1 MFLIAGCGK
10 HKKKEKDHINL
21 DVISFPNVDV
31 VHNLNIIPWPFED
44 SYFLHVS
51 AVHVVE
57 HLNSL
62 VDFMNEA
69 WRVLQPGGSLL
80 IKTPLAGADPD
91 LEWAD
96 PTHKR
101 CYRIHTFVNYFSPEG
116 VNVFGYTD
124 KAWNFFHLRAKHNVI
139 TAHAYPIKKD

>member
-1 MFLIAGCGK
+1 MD
-10 HKKKEKDHINL
+10 E
-21 DVISFPNVDV
+21 S
-31 VHNLNIIPWPFED
+31 
-44 SYFLHVS
+44 
-51 AVHVVE
+51 
-57 HLNSL
+57 
-62 VDFMNEA
+62 

-116 VNVFGYTD
+116 VKSFGYTT
-124 KAWNFFHLRAKHNVI
+124 KAWNFFHLNADQSVI
-139 TAHAYPIKKD
+139 TVHAYPLKKDTL